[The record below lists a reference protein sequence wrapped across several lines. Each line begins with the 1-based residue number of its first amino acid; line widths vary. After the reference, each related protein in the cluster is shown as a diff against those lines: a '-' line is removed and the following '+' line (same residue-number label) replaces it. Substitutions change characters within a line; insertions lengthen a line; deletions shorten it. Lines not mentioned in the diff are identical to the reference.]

1 MTEPRLSLDEEIKL
15 ALQNEDFEKAGQL
28 LNEKEKK
35 CQSLKA
41 ELRKEKSKEEEEKKR
56 RKKLMKER
64 FEKLISSRIVVADDA
79 VSPLE
84 IDGFNN
90 MWVDASVRLHE
101 LITDIH

>member
-41 ELRKEKSKEEEEKKR
+41 ELRKEKSKEEEEKK
-56 RKKLMKER
+56 KLMKER
-64 FEKLISSRIVVADDA
+64 FEKLILSRIVVAEDA
-79 VSPLE
+79 VSPLK

-101 LITDIH
+101 LTTDIH